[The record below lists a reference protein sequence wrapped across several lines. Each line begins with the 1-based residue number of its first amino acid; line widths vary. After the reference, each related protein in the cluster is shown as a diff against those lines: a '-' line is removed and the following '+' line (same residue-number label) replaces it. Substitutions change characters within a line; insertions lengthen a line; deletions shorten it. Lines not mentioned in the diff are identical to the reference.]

1 MSVVKMYSVGRIIMV
16 KGEPYLKVYPTKESA
31 EKDADNG
38 KYPVYELEFVKTKK
52 GKYSD
57 EE

>member
-1 MSVVKMYSVGRIIMV
+1 MYSVGRIIMV